1 MSGLYRGSIP
11 RIFNCGVRGG
21 GGVSFIEEGVRM
33 NFEEFI
39 SSTDD
44 PRPRKLVI
52 YGTEGIGKT
61 RFAANCPFGPVVFL
75 PTEDGYQ
82 DIRPA
87 VSKLTLPGKR
97 LLESDTDLN
106 QAIGLLLSSEHK
118 FGCVV
123 LDSAEAAEKLIQQSV
138 ARSANKETLSDIG
151 FGKGHEKSATKFH
164 ELLQGFD
171 ALIARGLF
179 VIVIAHAEVE
189 RFNNPTGD
197 PYDRFTPRL
206 DKRTS
211 PMLREWAD
219 EVFFCNYKV
228 YTTTIDEGFGR
239 KTSKAS
245 GVGER
250 VIYTTERPTHDAKN
264 RLNLP
269 EEIAFPMDSS
279 IPWGIYSSA
288 ITGGNS

>member
-1 MSGLYRGSIP
+1 
-11 RIFNCGVRGG
+11 
-21 GGVSFIEEGVRM
+21 M
-33 NFEEFI
+33 NFEDFV

-82 DIRPA
+82 DLRPA
-87 VSKLTLPGKR
+87 VKKITFPGKR
-97 LLESDTDLN
+97 LLESEGELHE
-106 QAIGLLLSSEHK
+106 AIAMLLSADHG

-123 LDSAEAAEKLIQQSV
+123 LDSAEATLKLIQQAV
-138 ARSANKETLSDIG
+138 ALKAEKDFADIG
-151 FGKGHEKSATKFH
+151 FGKGHVAAGQKFYQ
-164 ELLQGFD
+164 LLQGFD
-171 ALIARGLF
+171 AIVAKGIF

-206 DKRTS
+206 DKHTS
-211 PMLREWAD
+211 PVLREWAD

-228 YTTTIDEGFGR
+228 YTKTTEGGFG
-239 KTSKAS
+239 KKETKAV
-245 GVGER
+245 GAGER
-250 VIYTTERPTHDAKN
+250 VLYTTEAPTHDAKN
-264 RLNLP
+264 RLNMP
-269 EEIAFPMDSS
+269 AEIPFVFDSS
-279 IPWGIYSSA
+279 IPWGVYQNAVTPS
-288 ITGGNS
+288 TN